1 MFLCAFDFSHKE
13 LHDVSRKYDRNCHF
27 FFTDSRWK
35 MLTFIGQLVGAAIK
49 KTIGKLLGNTQRLL
63 NGLWAIRKGYLLVSF
78 WKKVK

>member
-1 MFLCAFDFSHKE
+1 MFRGNLTE
-13 LHDVSRKYDRNCHF
+13 IVT

-35 MLTFIGQLVGAAIK
+35 MLTFIGQLVGASIK